1 MKNMEEVA
9 KIINT
14 EYLRVVLN
22 EIIMRMDESELT
34 AMQAYADA
42 LTSSEG
48 D

>member
-34 AMQAYADA
+34 AMQAYTDA
-42 LTSSEG
+42 LRNNEG